1 MIIKEK
7 DKKAPR
13 VLLLDYFEKIL
24 KSLLTDIWNYDEV
37 FLYNG
42 IERHYY
48 QNGYF
53 DPSKG
58 VPNMFRAKVTM
69 IGFDLDKKRINVYSI
84 YHPDS
89 NKDFETNYYGIT
101 AWDEFIVKLDYE
113 NPNIEITEFSNLIR
127 EIIKEELFSKTPLK
141 FEFENILKR
150 REEFVTSLNYLRLAK
165 MDKLDTLFPL
175 LSLDDNVVYSSGI
188 RNSKIA
194 LSYFGEFE
202 MVYRG
207 DIRFIPKDRRSQKG
221 SFSTVT
227 ESFSNHFFDKIL
239 SNLHF
244 SNFSKDILFFTITEF
259 DKSCLN

>member
-24 KSLLTDIWNYDEV
+24 KSLLVDIWNYDEV

-101 AWDEFIVKLDYE
+101 AWDEFIVKLDY
-113 NPNIEITEFSNLIR
+113 
-127 EIIKEELFSKTPLK
+127 
-141 FEFENILKR
+141 
-150 REEFVTSLNYLRLAK
+150 
-165 MDKLDTLFPL
+165 
-175 LSLDDNVVYSSGI
+175 
-188 RNSKIA
+188 
-194 LSYFGEFE
+194 
-202 MVYRG
+202 
-207 DIRFIPKDRRSQKG
+207 
-221 SFSTVT
+221 
-227 ESFSNHFFDKIL
+227 
-239 SNLHF
+239 
-244 SNFSKDILFFTITEF
+244 
-259 DKSCLN
+259 